1 MVKFEVTSAKECT
14 INGLGYFAAGETKD
28 VTEADLRI
36 FLAMQG
42 YPLAQA
48 NFPKWVQV
56 NAVTNGGEG
65 K

>member
-14 INGLGYFAAGETKD
+14 INGLGYFAAGEKKELTD
-28 VTEADLRI
+28 EDLQQFR
-36 FLAMQG
+36 AQQG
-42 YPLAQA
+42 YPLTQA
-48 NFPKWVQV
+48 NFPKWVEV